1 MNSTDTSQHSILVKL
16 YLEAASDL
24 LVVYGAKTNFVGAPA
39 SKTLGRN
46 KSSYVSVLGATGEGI
61 ALSSVLKVERNLLT
75 GMYPLVDWAEI
86 PRVDRAEISRGYL
99 EDWRRE
105 LNNQLV
111 GRMKNKLSRYGVTL
125 TMGLPLPLTGTAD
138 GAAGAPDLPV
148 TEHSFRTGDGEMA
161 LTLATLVSE
170 DLELQERESSTECE
184 ANLLET
190 AIALF

>member
-75 GMYPLVDWAEI
+75 GMYTL
-86 PRVDRAEISRGYL
+86 DRAEISRGYL
-99 EDWRRE
+99 EDWCRE

-125 TMGLPLPLTGTAD
+125 TLGLPLPLTGTAG
-138 GAAGAPDLPV
+138 GAAGAPDLLV

-161 LTLATLVSE
+161 LTLGTLVSE